1 MVGRL
6 TARHPFN
13 INPLTRLKKT
23 ANTYHEEYCNF
34 RGSRCRKGTQSDY
47 IVEKYGL
54 THISTGDLLRKEI
67 ADATP
72 LGLRIKGIMDA
83 GQLVSDDIVIEMIDN
98 AIAHDTKGILFDG
111 FPRNVAQAE
120 TLDRLLEKHGRT
132 LTCMVRLDVPREEL
146 IRRML
151 ERAKVSGRSDD
162 NEETIKNR
170 LVEYEN
176 KTLPVASYYSKQGK
190 EVKINGLG
198 DIKRISQDIANA
210 IDSL

>member
-1 MVGRL
+1 MAE
-6 TARHPFN
+6 TDCFRHPLCHHHFTTLQTLPIPMKN
-13 INPLTRLKKT
+13 IVIFGAPG
-23 ANTYHEEYCNF
+23 A
-34 RGSRCRKGTQSDY
+34 GKGTQSDF

-67 ADATP
+67 ADGTP

-83 GQLVSDDIVIEMIDN
+83 GQLVSDDIVVEMIDN
-98 AIAHDTKGILFDG
+98 AIARDTKGILFDG

-120 TLDRLLEKHGRT
+120 TLDRLLAKHGRT

-176 KTLPVASYYSKQGK
+176 KTLPVASYYEKQGK

-198 DIKRISQDIANA
+198 DIKRISLDIANA
-210 IDSL
+210 IDTL

>member
-1 MVGRL
+1 MK
-6 TARHPFN
+6 N
-13 INPLTRLKKT
+13 IVIFGAPG
-23 ANTYHEEYCNF
+23 A
-34 RGSRCRKGTQSDY
+34 GKGTQSDF
-47 IVEKYGL
+47 IVEKFGL

-67 ADATP
+67 KDQTD
-72 LGLRIKGIMDA
+72 LGKRIKDIMDA
-83 GQLVSDDIVIEMIDN
+83 GQLVSDDIVIEMMDN
-98 AIAHDTKGILFDG
+98 AIARDSKGILFDG
-111 FPRNVAQAE
+111 FPRTVAQAE
-120 TLDRLLEKHGRT
+120 VLDKLLAKHGRS

-146 IRRML
+146 IHRML

-176 KTLPVASYYSKQGK
+176 KTLPVADYYSKQGK

-198 DIKRISQDIANA
+198 DIKRISEDIAKA

>member
-1 MVGRL
+1 MK
-6 TARHPFN
+6 N
-13 INPLTRLKKT
+13 IVIFGAPG
-23 ANTYHEEYCNF
+23 A
-34 RGSRCRKGTQSDY
+34 GKGTQSDFL
-47 IVEKYGL
+47 VERFHL

-67 ADATP
+67 ADQTE
-72 LGLRIKGIMDA
+72 LGKRIKSIMDA
-83 GQLVSDDIVIEMIDN
+83 GQLVSDDIVVEMIDN
-98 AIAHDTKGILFDG
+98 AIARDTQGILFDG

-120 TLDRLLEKHGRT
+120 VLDKLLAKHGRS

-176 KTLPVASYYSKQGK
+176 KTLPVAAYYEKQGK
-190 EVKINGLG
+190 AININGFG
-198 DIKRISQDIANA
+198 DIKQISMDIEKAVA
-210 IDSL
+210 TIQ

>member
-1 MVGRL
+1 MK
-6 TARHPFN
+6 N
-13 INPLTRLKKT
+13 IVIFGAPG
-23 ANTYHEEYCNF
+23 A
-34 RGSRCRKGTQSDY
+34 GKGTQSDF

-67 ADATP
+67 ADGTP

-83 GQLVSDDIVIEMIDN
+83 GQLVSDDIVVEMIDN
-98 AIAHDTKGILFDG
+98 AITRDTKGILFDG

-120 TLDRLLEKHGRT
+120 TLDRLLAKHGRT

-176 KTLPVASYYSKQGK
+176 KTLPVASYYEKQGK

-198 DIKRISQDIANA
+198 DIKRISLDIANA
-210 IDSL
+210 IDTL

>member
-1 MVGRL
+1 MK
-6 TARHPFN
+6 N
-13 INPLTRLKKT
+13 IVIFGAPG
-23 ANTYHEEYCNF
+23 A
-34 RGSRCRKGTQSDY
+34 GKGTQSDF
-47 IVEKYGL
+47 IVEKFGL
-54 THISTGDLLRKEI
+54 THISAGDLLRKEI
-67 ADATP
+67 ADQTE
-72 LGLRIKGIMDA
+72 LGKRIKGIMDA

-98 AIAHDTKGILFDG
+98 AIARDSKGILFDG

-120 TLDRLLEKHGRT
+120 VLDKLLAKHGRT

-146 IRRML
+146 IHRML

-176 KTLPVASYYSKQGK
+176 KTLPVAEYYGNQGK

-198 DIKRISQDIANA
+198 DIKRISEDIAKA
-210 IDSL
+210 IEAL

>member
-1 MVGRL
+1 MK
-6 TARHPFN
+6 N
-13 INPLTRLKKT
+13 IVIFGAPG
-23 ANTYHEEYCNF
+23 A
-34 RGSRCRKGTQSDY
+34 GKGTQSDF

-67 ADATP
+67 ADQSP
-72 LGLRIKGIMDA
+72 LGLRIKDIMDA
-83 GQLVSDDIVIEMIDN
+83 GQLVSDDIVVEMIDN
-98 AIAHDTKGILFDG
+98 AIARDTKGILFDG

-120 TLDRLLEKHGRT
+120 TLDRLLAKHGRT

-162 NEETIKNR
+162 NEETIKHR

-176 KTLPVASYYSKQGK
+176 KTLPVAAYYEKQGK

-198 DIKRISQDIANA
+198 DIKRISLDIAQA